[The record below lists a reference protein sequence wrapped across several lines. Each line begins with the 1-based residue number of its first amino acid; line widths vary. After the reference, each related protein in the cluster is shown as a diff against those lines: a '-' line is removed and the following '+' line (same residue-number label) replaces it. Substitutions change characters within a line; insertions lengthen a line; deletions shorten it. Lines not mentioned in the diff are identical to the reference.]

1 MKTKTKVSQNNRRIV
16 KNTVML
22 YFRMLLIMAVTLY
35 TSRVILK
42 TLGVEDFGIYNVV
55 AGVISMLVLIRGV
68 MAAGTS
74 RYLNFSLG
82 KGDIEMARKTFNVS
96 YVIYVVICIILI
108 ILAESIGVWFLN
120 TKLIIPETRTIAANW
135 VFQFTILS
143 AVNQMMATPF
153 NAVIIAHERMNVYAY
168 ISVLEAA
175 IKLGVSFAIV
185 ISPIDNLIFY
195 GALML
200 LSDLMIRSV
209 YRLYCRKQFEECKF
223 KFYKDKAFYKEIL
236 SYSGWNLFG
245 SLAGFARSQGLNV
258 LINMFFAP
266 SVCAARGIA
275 YQVNNAITQ
284 FTHNFYTAV
293 KPQIT
298 KYYAQGDL
306 KNMKL
311 LVFRSSKMS
320 FFLMLLLSLPIVI
333 EAPYIIGLWLGQ
345 LPDYV
350 VIFVRLIILF
360 STIEAM
366 AHPLMTVC
374 HATGKIAV
382 YQVVVGTMQ
391 IFILPISY
399 LLLENG
405 QEPPCVF
412 VVAIVIAII
421 CLFTRLWIV
430 KWLVD
435 FPFWEYTFHVIV
447 NAILVTVVSSI
458 LPIVIYRSMSDD
470 IVDVGIVCISTL
482 LSTVATIYLIGLN
495 TAEKRFVTKAITKIL
510 HIKIK

>member
-1 MKTKTKVSQNNRRIV
+1 MEAKTKVSQNNRRIV
-16 KNTVML
+16 KNTLML
-22 YFRMLLIMAVTLY
+22 YFRMLLIMGVTLY
-35 TSRVILK
+35 TSRVILR

-82 KGDIEMARKTFNVS
+82 KGDLEMARKTFSVS
-96 YVIYVVICIILI
+96 YVVYIVICLILI
-108 ILAESIGVWFLN
+108 ILSESIGVWFLN
-120 TKLIIPETRTIAANW
+120 NKLIIPDTRILAANW

-143 AVNQMMATPF
+143 AVNQMMATPY

-175 IKLGVSFAIV
+175 IKLGISFAIMA
-185 ISPIDNLIFY
+185 SPIDKLIFY

-209 YRLYCRKQFEECKF
+209 YRLYCRRQFEECRF
-223 KFYKDKAFYKEIL
+223 KLCKDKAFYKEIL

-245 SLAGFARSQGLNV
+245 SLAGFARSQGLNI

-275 YQVNNAITQ
+275 YQINNAITQ
-284 FTHNFYTAV
+284 FTNNFYTAV

-306 KNMKL
+306 MNMEL
-311 LVFRSSKMS
+311 LVFRTSKMS

-333 EAPYIIGLWLGQ
+333 EAPFIIDLWLGQ

-350 VIFVRLIILF
+350 VVFVRLIILF
-360 STIEAM
+360 SMIEAM

-391 IFILPISY
+391 ILILPISY
-399 LLLENG
+399 VLLESGN
-405 QEPPCVF
+405 EPPCVF

-430 KWLVD
+430 KWLVC
-435 FPFWEYTFHVIV
+435 FPFWKYTFNVIG

-458 LPIVIYRSMSDD
+458 LPIFIYRSASDG
-470 IVDVGIVCISTL
+470 IMDVSIVCVSSL
-482 LSTVATIYLIGLN
+482 LSAVVTIYFIGLN
-495 TAEKRFVTKAITKIL
+495 TAERSFVTNAIAKVFNKNKL
-510 HIKIK
+510 

>member
-1 MKTKTKVSQNNRRIV
+1 
-16 KNTVML
+16 ML

-82 KGDIEMARKTFNVS
+82 KGDMEMARKTFNVS
-96 YVIYVVICIILI
+96 YIIYVVICVILI
-108 ILAESIGVWFLN
+108 VLAESIGVWFLN
-120 TKLIIPETRTIAANW
+120 TKLVIPENRIVAANW

-143 AVNQMMATPF
+143 AINQMMATPY

-175 IKLGVSFAIV
+175 AKLGLSYVIV
-185 ISPIDNLIFY
+185 VSPIDKLIFY

-209 YRLYCRKQFEECKF
+209 YRIYCRRQFEECRF
-223 KFYKDKAFYKEIL
+223 KLYKDKAFYKEIL

-275 YQVNNAITQ
+275 YQINNAITQ
-284 FTHNFYTAV
+284 FTNNFYTAV

-306 KNMKL
+306 KNMEM

-320 FFLMLLLSLPIVI
+320 FYLMLLLSLPIVI
-333 EAPYIIGLWLGQ
+333 EAPFIINLWLGQ

-350 VIFVRLIILF
+350 VVFVRLIILF

-399 LLLENG
+399 VLLKNG

-412 VVAIVIAII
+412 VVAIVIAVI
-421 CLFTRLWIV
+421 CLFVRLWIV
-430 KWLVD
+430 KWLVH
-435 FPFWEYTFHVIV
+435 FPFWKYTIQVIGS
-447 NAILVTVVSSI
+447 AILVTMVSSI
-458 LPIVIYRSMSDD
+458 LPIIIYRSVSDG
-470 IVDVGIVCISTL
+470 IVDVAIVCASTL
-482 LSTVATIYLIGLN
+482 FSTVVTIYLIGLN
-495 TAEKRFVTKAITKIL
+495 TAERSFVTKAITKVL
-510 HIKIK
+510 HKKDKL